1 MLESVIHWSDAVGS
15 VEDRCSRQRQ
25 RYEKLKTL
33 CADRAEKIQSMIEAD
48 DFDLARLAAVEIAV
62 DLERLRDCANHLAD
76 IE

>member
-1 MLESVIHWSDAVGS
+1 VGD
-15 VEDRCSRQRQ
+15 VADRCGRQRQ

-48 DFDLARLAAVEIAV
+48 DFDRARLAAFEMAV
-62 DLERLRDCANHLAD
+62 HLERLRDCANHLAD